1 MYITLYHIIF
11 VGIYVFSSEGY
22 FSIDHIKA
30 DDGLI
35 QFYTAFHSHAMYVAF
50 YDFYAQLH

>member
-22 FSIDHIKA
+22 FSIDHVKA